1 MNIIENIKSFF
12 KKISNDNISEYTA
25 QCAYYTIL
33 SFIPF
38 LILVVTLVQY
48 TPISKEMLISII
60 QQIIPTTMIDATIDI
75 VQEVY
80 SKSIG
85 TVSISLIFVLW
96 SSGKG
101 FYALSKGI
109 QNIYKPQK
117 EFNYFYMKLVSI
129 ICTILLVIIIILT
142 LLISVFGNSIVEM
155 IHLKWNIPIFVYQ
168 VLKITRVG
176 IYFVLFLI
184 ILIMYRFISNSKVSL
199 KSHIPGA
206 IIATLGWYVV
216 SLFFSL
222 YIEAYVGFS
231 VVYGNL
237 TTITLAMM
245 WLYICMYFILIG
257 AEFNKILCIEKNKK
271 I

>member
-96 SSGKG
+96 SSGNG

-129 ICTILLVIIIILT
+129 ICTILFVIIIILT
-142 LLISVFGNSIVEM
+142 LLISVFP
-155 IHLKWNIPIFVYQ
+155 HP
-168 VLKITRVG
+168 
-176 IYFVLFLI
+176 
-184 ILIMYRFISNSKVSL
+184 
-199 KSHIPGA
+199 
-206 IIATLGWYVV
+206 
-216 SLFFSL
+216 
-222 YIEAYVGFS
+222 
-231 VVYGNL
+231 
-237 TTITLAMM
+237 
-245 WLYICMYFILIG
+245 
-257 AEFNKILCIEKNKK
+257 ILCECG
-271 I
+271 

>member
-1 MNIIENIKSFF
+1 MSIFLNTNML
-12 KKISNDNISEYTA
+12 
-25 QCAYYTIL
+25 TI
-33 SFIPF
+33 FIPVF
-38 LILVVTLVQY
+38 TMLVLSAIAVAILILCNEDDIESDKYYKARRV
-48 TPISKEMLISII
+48 
-60 QQIIPTTMIDATIDI
+60 AT
-75 VQEVY
+75 
-80 SKSIG
+80 KSEDKNVERVATYHDFKYYCASEKCTNETYRFINALYENF
-85 TVSISLIFVLW
+85 SDDFMFVPNVKV
-96 SSGKG
+96 G
-101 FYALSKGI
+101 
-109 QNIYKPQK
+109 N
-117 EFNYFYMKLVSI
+117 
-129 ICTILLVIIIILT
+129 
-142 LLISVFGNSIVEM
+142 LISVFGNSIVEM